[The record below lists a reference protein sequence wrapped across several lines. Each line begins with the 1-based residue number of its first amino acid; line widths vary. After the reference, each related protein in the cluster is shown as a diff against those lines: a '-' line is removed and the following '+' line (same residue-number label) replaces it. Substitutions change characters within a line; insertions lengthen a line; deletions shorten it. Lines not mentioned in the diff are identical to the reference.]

1 MIKILSANSM
11 DHSPAWEANGFSASQ
26 EIPRIWRNP
35 KVHYRIHNSPA
46 SAPIL
51 SQINP
56 VHVPPFHLL
65 KIHFNIILRC
75 TPTSFQVASLY
86 LLCFVLF
93 RLCIF
98 IFCMLLFNFVN
109 YVFLLLCMLCSAY
122 SVFIV
127 PTGTLRLPW
136 LRFIRAFS
144 SVVRQVPSYN
154 SQKRDTA
161 RTLPKFIVLFCV
173 LFVCKCVLYYC
184 HRVSTQLQLKN
195 IPIISVSLQPKYRLG
210 CLIVEVSRYHTIR
223 HTKT

>member
-1 MIKILSANSM
+1 MIKYWVLDNNYKNIECWTTMIKILSAGQQWSKYWVLDNNDQNIECWTTMIKILSTNSM
-11 DHSPAWEANGFSASQ
+11 DHSPAWEANGFLASQ

-35 KVHYRIHNSPA
+35 KVHYRFHNSPA

-65 KIHFNIILRC
+65 KVHFNIILRS

-93 RLCIF
+93 RLYIF
-98 IFCMLLFNFVN
+98 IFCMFFFNFVN
-109 YVFLLLCMLCSAY
+109 YVFLFLCMLCSAY

-136 LRFIRAFS
+136 LRFFPCFFLS
-144 SVVRQVPSYN
+144 
-154 SQKRDTA
+154 
-161 RTLPKFIVLFCV
+161 
-173 LFVCKCVLYYC
+173 CKANAKL
-184 HRVSTQLQLKN
+184 
-195 IPIISVSLQPKYRLG
+195 
-210 CLIVEVSRYHTIR
+210 
-223 HTKT
+223 